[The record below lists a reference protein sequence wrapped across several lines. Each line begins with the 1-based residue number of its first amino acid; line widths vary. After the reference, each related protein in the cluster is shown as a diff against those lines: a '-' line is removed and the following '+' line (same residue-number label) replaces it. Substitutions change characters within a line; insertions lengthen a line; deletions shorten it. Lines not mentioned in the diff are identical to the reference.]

1 MAKKWDDATPGMKML
16 SLYMLLLF
24 SDGGKWSLT
33 NLSKRLNC
41 SKRVV
46 LRLVEQME
54 LLANCGIVKTK
65 EDRQVFFHIE
75 RRGGVPD
82 VSLDPVSLDN
92 LILCRDFVWHLL
104 PADVRGSLEGTL
116 TQVAAM
122 IPDMG
127 LDDGGHGQS
136 VAARKLK
143 GQVDYSRLEGQFA
156 TLTKAIR
163 LKRVC
168 EIEYK
173 RSLTEDDRRFLFA
186 PYELVVLQET
196 IYVQGWLLER
206 RHGDY
211 PTNLALHRITKAELT
226 DRGYLDQPRPLPS
239 DENFGLMR
247 DEPFEA
253 VVHFGPGAA
262 LYVSERVWSGR
273 QSVKVLDDG
282 GIELTL
288 TVNNGPELKS
298 WVLGFGR
305 EATLLSPE
313 WLRREMAEEL
323 RVMEG
328 VYRGGKR

>member
-1 MAKKWDDATPGMKML
+1 MDDHQEGTLMAKKCDDATPGMKMV

-65 EDRQVFFHIE
+65 ADRQVFFHIE
-75 RRGGVPD
+75 RRGGVPNGG
-82 VSLDPVSLDN
+82 LDPASLDN

-104 PADVRGSLEGTL
+104 PADVRFNLEGTL
-116 TQVAAM
+116 NKVAAL
-122 IPDMG
+122 IPSMG
-127 LDDGGHGQS
+127 RDDGGHGQS
-136 VAARKLK
+136 VSARKLK

-163 LKRVC
+163 LKRIC

-173 RSLTEDDRRFLFA
+173 RSLAEGARRFLLA
-186 PYELVVLQET
+186 PCELVVFQET
-196 IYVQGWLLER
+196 IYVQGRLLER
-206 RHGDY
+206 RHGDH
-211 PTNLALHRITKAELT
+211 PANLALHRITKVEMT
-226 DRGYLDQPRPLPS
+226 DRIYLDRSRPFPS

-247 DEPFEA
+247 VEPFEA
-253 VVHFGPGAA
+253 VVRFGPGAA

-273 QSVKVLDDG
+273 QSVKILDDG
-282 GIELTL
+282 GIELSL
-288 TVNNGPELKS
+288 TANNGIELKS
-298 WVLGFGR
+298 
-305 EATLLSPE
+305 
-313 WLRREMAEEL
+313 
-323 RVMEG
+323 
-328 VYRGGKR
+328 